1 MSEFK
6 FEPFCYPKMGYIIK
20 EDNKPKDDFIPSY
33 KLNAIYP
40 EKFEPIYIKGVK
52 FKPIYKSF

>member
-6 FEPFCYPKMGYIIK
+6 FEPYYLPKMGYIIK
-20 EDNKPKDDFIPSY
+20 EDNKPKDDFIPLY
-33 KLNAIYP
+33 NLEILNP
-40 EKFEPIYIKGVK
+40 DRFDHKYIKDVK